1 MAQQTGTGRQPG
13 PQGQRPPQQSPPTTG
28 AAGAPP
34 KIEVREPSALEVRRE
49 RYGALVDRMTTQVVG
64 ALSITIPQEALKRA
78 RARFRIAFSADAQ
91 EKLADCTPESVAR
104 AIILSGLSGLYPGGP
119 NPDVW
124 LIPRKNKHN
133 NNALEV
139 NWQMSFRGYIRL
151 ARRAAWDLEPVLVFA
166 GDVFEYEEGTAPRI
180 RHVPDL
186 TAKQNWE
193 TLLGGYVRV
202 RPLGAPA
209 SESKIAWLSKDRI
222 QQRRSKA
229 QDGSIW
235 TAWPL
240 EQSLK
245 TLCHFAGAREMFPCD
260 DPARYA
266 IVSDVQAEIGGG
278 EPHPVTIP
286 VSASPVG
293 SGARTEALAARL
305 EGSSLPQNGAGG
317 DDPLGEPTDG
327 GGHQGG
333 GGEGDEGLEIVGE
346 ELLDQDQGGG
356 GSDAGAAAPPVEA
369 SGSAGPQPGAPGKR
383 PKLNAGEVEKI
394 RALLVQPPQVEE
406 VRLCRVIDPRDIG
419 SAVLQNLEGFPGED
433 PGVFYT
439 RVLTQI
445 KALNARPP
453 KD

>member
-1 MAQQTGTGRQPG
+1 MAGQQQQQQQQTGRGG
-13 PQGQRPPQQSPPTTG
+13 QGQRPPQQPPP
-28 AAGAPP
+28 AKGAPLAGQ
-34 KIEVREPSALEVRRE
+34 KIETAPPPNALEVRRE

-64 ALSITIPQEALKRA
+64 ALSITIPEEALKRA

-124 LIPRKNKHN
+124 LIPRKNKHK

-166 GDVFEYEEGTAPRI
+166 DDIFEYEEGTSPRI
-180 RHVPDL
+180 RHVPNL
-186 TAKQNWE
+186 EAKQNWE
-193 TLLGGYVRV
+193 TLRGGYVRV
-202 RPLGAPA
+202 RPLGAPVA
-209 SESKIAWLSKDRI
+209 DSKVAYLSKERI
-222 QQRRSKA
+222 LQRRRKA
-229 QDGSIW
+229 QDDNIW
-235 TAWPL
+235 IEWPL

-266 IVSDVQAEIGGG
+266 IASDVQAEIGGG
-278 EPHPVTIP
+278 EPHPVVIP
-286 VSASPVG
+286 VGPSAIG
-293 SGARTEALAARL
+293 SGARTEALASRL
-305 EGSSLPQNGAGG
+305 DGSLPPSGGDPESDHEGAGG
-317 DDPLGEPTDG
+317 DGE
-327 GGHQGG
+327 
-333 GGEGDEGLEIVGE
+333 EGLEIEGADLLEADGDGSGE
-346 ELLDQDQGGG
+346 P
-356 GSDAGAAAPPVEA
+356 SDAGSAGSPPPTEA
-369 SGSAGPQPGAPGKR
+369 HGSPGPQPGAPAKR
-383 PKLNAGEVEKI
+383 PKLSAGEVEKL
-394 RALLVQPPQVEE
+394 RSLLEQEPQVEE

-445 KALNARPP
+445 KALKGKP
-453 KD
+453 KG